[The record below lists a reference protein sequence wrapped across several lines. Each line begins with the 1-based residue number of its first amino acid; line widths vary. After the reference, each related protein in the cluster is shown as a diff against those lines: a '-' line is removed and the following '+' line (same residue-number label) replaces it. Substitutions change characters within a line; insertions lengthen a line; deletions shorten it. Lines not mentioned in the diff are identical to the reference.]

1 MHHQSLS
8 LNLTE
13 QSLNSSQGLDQRL
26 QNPCVLITGATGFV
40 GSRLAGF
47 LSAQFPEMELRLAVR
62 HRPDELEV
70 PGVLPVGSIEVVGDI
85 NPHTNWAD
93 ALDGVDEVIHLAA
106 RVHVM
111 NDVALDPLEEYR
123 NTNTLATIHLAQE
136 AAKAGVKRFIYLS
149 SIKVNGEETSPG
161 QSYSEDSTPAPIDPY
176 GVSKWEAEL
185 GLEKVCAQTGME
197 FVIIRPPLIY
207 GPGVKANFQKLM
219 GLVAKGMPL
228 PLGATH
234 NQRSMLALDNLVSFI
249 AEVMTNPL
257 AANQRFLLSD
267 GEDVSTTQLLR
278 LIAKGMGKSIWL
290 LPVPAFILRAA
301 AQILGASAAA
311 DRMLGSLQID
321 SSKARQLLHW
331 QTPLSAEEAIALTA
345 KDWLNHASNLIDK

>member
-1 MHHQSLS
+1 MIQQNPSQSS
-8 LNLTE
+8 EVN
-13 QSLNSSQGLDQRL
+13 QRL

-47 LSAQFPEMELRLAVR
+47 LSSQFPNMELRLAVR
-62 HRPDELEV
+62 HQPDELQV
-70 PGVLPVGSIEVVGDI
+70 PSVLPAGSIEVVGDI
-85 NPHTNWAD
+85 NPHTNWSN
-93 ALDGVDEVIHLAA
+93 ALVGVDVVIHLAA

-123 NTNTLATIHLAQE
+123 NANTLATIHLAEE

-149 SIKVNGEETSPG
+149 SIKVNGEETLPG
-161 QSYSEDSTPAPIDPY
+161 QSYLEESIPAPIDPY
-176 GVSKWEAEL
+176 GVSKWEAEQ

-219 GLVAKGMPL
+219 GLVAKGLPL
-228 PLGATH
+228 PLGSVH

-249 AEVMTNPL
+249 VEAISNPL

-267 GEDVSTTQLLR
+267 GKDVSTTQLLE
-278 LIAKGMGKSIWL
+278 LLAKGMGKSSWL
-290 LPVPAFILRAA
+290 IPIPTFILRGV

-311 DRMLGSLQID
+311 DRLLGSLQID
-321 SSKARQLLHW
+321 SSKARQLLQW
-331 QTPLSAEEAIALTA
+331 QPPLSVEEGIAIAA
-345 KDWLNHASNLIDK
+345 KAYLKKS

>member
-1 MHHQSLS
+1 MIQQNPSQSS
-8 LNLTE
+8 EAN
-13 QSLNSSQGLDQRL
+13 QRL

-47 LSAQFPEMELRLAVR
+47 LNSQFPNTELRLAVR
-62 HRPDELEV
+62 HQPDELQV
-70 PGVLPVGSIEVVGDI
+70 PGVPLAGSIEVVGDI
-85 NPHTNWAD
+85 NPHTNWTNS
-93 ALDGVDEVIHLAA
+93 LVGVDVVIHLAA

-123 NTNTLATIHLAQE
+123 NANTLATIHLAQE

-149 SIKVNGEETSPG
+149 SIKVNGEETLLG
-161 QSYSEDSTPAPIDPY
+161 QSYSEDSPPAPIDPY
-176 GVSKWEAEL
+176 GVSKWEAEQ

-219 GLVAKGMPL
+219 GLVAKGLPL
-228 PLGATH
+228 PLGAVH

-267 GEDVSTTQLLR
+267 GEDVSTTQLLK
-278 LIAKGMGKSIWL
+278 LIVRGMGKSIWL
-290 LPVPAFILRAA
+290 LPVPAFFLRAA
-301 AQILGASAAA
+301 AQVLGASAAA
-311 DRMLGSLQID
+311 DRLLGSLQID
-321 SSKARQLLHW
+321 SSKARQLLQW
-331 QTPLSAEEAIALTA
+331 QPPLSVEEGIAIAA
-345 KDWLNHASNLIDK
+345 KAYLKNS

>member
-1 MHHQSLS
+1 LS

-40 GSRLAGF
+40 GSRLANF
-47 LSAQFPEMELRLAVR
+47 LRAQFPEMELRLAVR
-62 HRPDELEV
+62 HRPDELET
-70 PGVLPVGSIEVVGDI
+70 PNVLPSGSIEVVGDI
-85 NPHTNWAD
+85 NPHTNWTD
-93 ALDGVDEVIHLAA
+93 ALDGVDVIIHLAA

-111 NDVALDPLEEYR
+111 NDVALDPLEECR
-123 NTNTLATIHLAQE
+123 NANTFATIHLAQE

-149 SIKVNGEETSPG
+149 SIKVNGEETSSG

-185 GLEKVCAQTGME
+185 GLEKVCTQTGMQ

-219 GLVAKGMPL
+219 GLVEKGMPL

-267 GEDVSTTQLLR
+267 GEDLSTTQLLK
-278 LIAKGMGKSIWL
+278 LIAKGMAKSIWL
-290 LPVPAFILRAA
+290 VPVPAFILRAA
-301 AQILGASAAA
+301 AQVLGASAAA
-311 DRMLGSLQID
+311 DRLLGSLQID

-331 QTPLSAEEAIALTA
+331 QPPLSAEEGITIAAQSYL
-345 KDWLNHASNLIDK
+345 KNS

>member
-1 MHHQSLS
+1 
-8 LNLTE
+8 LNKTYTSDSF
-13 QSLNSSQGLDQRL
+13 QNTDSS
-26 QNPCVLITGATGFV
+26 CVLITGATGFV
-40 GSRLAGF
+40 GSRLANF
-47 LSAQFPEMELRLAVR
+47 LSSQFPGMDLRLAVR

-85 NPHTNWAD
+85 NPHTNWTD
-93 ALDGVDEVIHLAA
+93 ALVGVEVVIHLAA

-111 NDVALDPLEEYR
+111 NDMALDPLEEYR
-123 NTNTLATIHLAQE
+123 NANTLATIHLAQE
-136 AAKAGVKRFIYLS
+136 AANAGVKRFIYLS

-185 GLEKVCAQTGME
+185 GLEKVCAQTGMQ

-249 AEVMTNPL
+249 TEVMTNPL

-267 GEDVSTTQLLR
+267 GEDVSTTKLLK
-278 LIAKGMGKSIWL
+278 LLAKGMGRSIWL
-290 LPVPAFILRAA
+290 VPVPAFILRAA
-301 AQILGASAAA
+301 AQVLGASAAA
-311 DRMLGSLQID
+311 DRLLGSLQID
-321 SSKARQLLHW
+321 SSKARQLLKW
-331 QTPLSAEEAIALTA
+331 QPPLSIEDGITIAA
-345 KDWLNHASNLIDK
+345 KAYLKNS

>member
-1 MHHQSLS
+1 MIQQNPSQSS
-8 LNLTE
+8 EAN
-13 QSLNSSQGLDQRL
+13 QRL

-40 GSRLAGF
+40 GSRLIGF
-47 LSAQFPEMELRLAVR
+47 LSSQFPNTELRLAVR
-62 HRPDELEV
+62 HQPDELQV
-70 PGVLPVGSIEVVGDI
+70 PGVPLAGSIEVVGDI
-85 NPHTNWAD
+85 NPHTNWTNS
-93 ALDGVDEVIHLAA
+93 LVGVDVVIHLAA

-123 NTNTLATIHLAQE
+123 NANTLATIHLAEE

-149 SIKVNGEETSPG
+149 SIKVNGEETLLG
-161 QSYSEDSTPAPIDPY
+161 QSYSEASTPAPIDPY

-219 GLVAKGMPL
+219 GLVAKGLPL
-228 PLGATH
+228 PLGALN

-267 GEDVSTTQLLR
+267 GEDVSTTQLLKF
-278 LIAKGMGKSIWL
+278 LAKGMDKSSWL
-290 LPVPAFILRAA
+290 IPIPAFILRGV
-301 AQILGASAAA
+301 AQMLGASAAA
-311 DRMLGSLQID
+311 DRLLGSLQID
-321 SSKARQLLHW
+321 SSKARQLLQW
-331 QTPLSAEEAIALTA
+331 QPPLSVEEGIAITA
-345 KDWLNHASNLIDK
+345 KAYLKNS

>member
-1 MHHQSLS
+1 M
-8 LNLTE
+8 TE
-13 QSLNSSQGLDQRL
+13 QSHNHSQGVNQPL

-40 GSRLAGF
+40 GSRLAKF
-47 LSAQFPEMELRLAVR
+47 LSTQFPGMELRFAVR
-62 HRPDELEV
+62 HRPDELQV
-70 PGVLPVGSIEVVGDI
+70 PAVLPTGSNEVVGDI
-85 NPHTNWAD
+85 NPYTNWTD
-93 ALDGVDEVIHLAA
+93 ALLGVDVVIHLAA

-111 NDVALDPLEEYR
+111 KDVALDPLEEYR
-123 NTNTLATIHLAQE
+123 TANTLATIHLAQE

-149 SIKVNGEETSPG
+149 SIKVNGEETSHS
-161 QSYSEDSTPAPIDPY
+161 QSYCEDSTPAPIDPY

-228 PLGATH
+228 PLGAVH
-234 NQRSMLALDNLVSFI
+234 NQRSILALDNLVSFI
-249 AEVMTNPL
+249 ALAISSPL

-278 LIAKGMGKSIWL
+278 LLAQGMGKPSWL
-290 LPVPAFILRAA
+290 IPIPAFILRAA
-301 AQILGASAAA
+301 AQVLGASAAA
-311 DRMLGSLQID
+311 NRLLGSLQID

-331 QTPLSAEEAIALTA
+331 QPPLSVKEGIALTA
-345 KDWLNHASNLIDK
+345 QAYLNTPSNKVKS